1 MQNDREAKAMMV
13 RILSVLPL
21 ATGALCVLIVLIG
34 AIGYTSSPEEVEVPI
49 PPCPLGGEDCKVGM
63 NQDDLSIPSSFM
75 LLNVETTMR
84 WDHPDDAWV
93 GVVDA
98 QTAEDCPP
106 DNQGLTDCT
115 ASDMTFLAGGPES
128 TDTMVWDIE
137 PGDVRFVTGG
147 RTNTLTLETNIVTHS
162 YHVGLSVIPMLL
174 LGVVGVALCL
184 SGVQMAF
191 PLRFAKKDEG

>member
-1 MQNDREAKAMMV
+1 MMQNDREAKAMMV

-75 LLNVETTMR
+75 LLNVETTMH

-98 QTAEDCPP
+98 QTAEECP
-106 DNQGLTDCT
+106 LTT
-115 ASDMTFLAGGPES
+115 KG
-128 TDTMVWDIE
+128 
-137 PGDVRFVTGG
+137 
-147 RTNTLTLETNIVTHS
+147 
-162 YHVGLSVIPMLL
+162 
-174 LGVVGVALCL
+174 
-184 SGVQMAF
+184 
-191 PLRFAKKDEG
+191 

>member
-1 MQNDREAKAMMV
+1 MMV

-34 AIGYTSSPEEVEVPI
+34 AIGYSSSPEEVDVPI
-49 PPCPLGGEDCKVGM
+49 PPCPLGGADCKVGM
-63 NQDDLSIPSSFM
+63 NQDDLSIPSAFM
-75 LLNVETTMR
+75 VLNVETTMH
-84 WDHPDDAWV
+84 WDHADDAWV

-98 QTAEDCPP
+98 ATAEDCPP

-115 ASDMTFLAGGPES
+115 ASQMTFLAGGPES
-128 TDTMVWDIE
+128 SDSLVWDLE

-147 RTNTLTLETNIVTHS
+147 RDNTLTLETNVVTYS
-162 YHVGLSVIPMLL
+162 YSVGLAVIPMLL
-174 LGVVGVALCL
+174 LAVVGVALCL

-191 PLRFAKKDEG
+191 PLRFKKKGGS